1 MGQALV
7 IEHDDKV
14 YEIGIEDLAKY
25 EVADDAVKQ
34 ELAEARDSEPVD
46 DEEDEV
52 EGFLARPRTRAMR
65 LRRASSSI
73 FLIRR

>member
-14 YEIGIEDLAKY
+14 YEIGIDDLAKY

-52 EGFLARPRTRAMR
+52 EGFARRPRAMR
-65 LRRASSSI
+65 LRRASASI